1 MGEKVDARIRVLES
15 ALRRLDEI
23 SAMSLEDF
31 LKDRFAPAAAERSF
45 QVAIEVVI
53 DLANMLASKVGRRS
67 PETYA
72 DVFRVLG
79 EAGRLSP
86 RLVEE
91 GIGMARFRNLLVHAY
106 ATVDPTRVHAMA
118 REKVR
123 VLRELASTLAKQL
136 EELGA

>member
-1 MGEKVDARIRVLES
+1 MGERVNARIRVLES
-15 ALRRLDEI
+15 ALRRLEEV
-23 SAMSLEDF
+23 STMSLEDF
-31 LKDRFAPAAAERSF
+31 LRDRFAPAAAERSF

-67 PETYA
+67 PDTYA

-79 EAGRLSP
+79 EAGSLSP

-106 ATVDPTRVHAMA
+106 AAVDPARVHAMA
-118 REKVR
+118 REKVS